1 MTKDESQPI
10 PILKLLSYA
19 AAFLMAGLLLP
30 FVWLRETQDFW
41 TNAGGYPL
49 WLRDLVLVAYYPL
62 FFVYLAWLSLLSWR
76 WICRPSRDIKRF
88 CVEAVLLALL
98 WAVVALVVTLMLANN
113 LDNLMDGRPLHAH

>member
-1 MTKDESQPI
+1 MIKNESQPI
-10 PILKLLSYA
+10 PIFKPLFYA

-30 FVWLRETQDFW
+30 FVWLRETPDFW

-62 FFVYLAWLSLLSWR
+62 LFAYLAWLPFLSWR
-76 WICRPSRDIKRF
+76 WIFRPSRDIRRF

-98 WAVVALVVTLMLANN
+98 WAVIALVVTLMLANN
-113 LDNLMDGRPLHAH
+113 IGNLLDGRPLHSH